1 MIYAKLCP
9 TYRIAEYELRK
20 YAREHFDD
28 IEKVSKVKLMVLKK
42 NGDEIHFVPEISLE
56 RWELGRRNVEFTE
69 L

>member
-1 MIYAKLCP
+1 M
-9 TYRIAEYELRK
+9 RK
-20 YAREHFDD
+20 YAREHYDD
-28 IEKVSKVKLMVLKK
+28 IEKVLEVKLMVLKK